1 MSISPETLASL
12 RSASVNPGGID
23 AYANS
28 VVVRPTRCA
37 CDYGNCT
44 DKVAAVV
51 MVTSGGTF
59 PTVEVRTSCER
70 HIDRMHEG
78 WANKQVAVVRVG
90 RS

>member
-51 MVTSGGTF
+51 MVTSGTS
-59 PTVEVRTSCER
+59 TVEVRTSCER

-78 WANKQVAVVRVG
+78 WANKQVGIVRVG